1 MFKKLDISTKDELT
15 IWFNGK
21 KRKEF
26 YYAPIFRYKTNLTCK
41 KGNYFQSVNLVNN
54 QDYDKIY
61 YSTQEIPNPYEEEF
75 GTLLI
80 RYLNADFSSFETA
93 YYTFFCYY
101 GFSILKKY
109 NESISLTD
117 FFDSKEHFFKTFEP
131 IFQKLKSILIKTQ
144 KKYKECVNFI
154 YDIENKAH
162 TEYTTFEKFTSCVLQ
177 NNLLKYSENIKILNL
192 SQFNNNVFG
201 LKNTYSNPRQV
212 RQALEIGAVDLEN
225 SPIYSSNSIHDII
238 FISLLECVKNKDLR
252 IARCQNCSKYF
263 ISYNKS
269 EKYCNITYFQDE
281 ISCKKKGATQF
292 YTKKKQSAE
301 WLKIYRNEY
310 QRRLMQVK
318 RSNDKNLK
326 DDFNSWKKEAKNK
339 LKEYKNNLIN
349 KDELFEWLKK

>member
-15 IWFNGK
+15 IWFNSK

-41 KGNYFQSVNLVNN
+41 KGNYFQSVTLVNN

-80 RYLNADFSSFETA
+80 RYLNADFSNFENA
-93 YYTFFCYY
+93 YNTFFCYY
-101 GFSILKKY
+101 GFSILRKY
-109 NESISLTD
+109 NESIPLNIS
-117 FFDSKEHFFKTFEP
+117 FDSQNQFFETVEP
-131 IFQKLKSILIKTQ
+131 IFQKIKPILIKTQ
-144 KKYKECVNFI
+144 KIYKESVNFI
-154 YDIENKAH
+154 YDIDNKTNAN
-162 TEYTTFEKFTSCVLQ
+162 YTNFEKFTSCILK
-177 NNLLKYSENIKILNL
+177 NNLFKYSEDIKILNL
-192 SQFNNNVFG
+192 TQFTNNVFE
-201 LKNTYSNPRQV
+201 LKNNYNNPRQV
-212 RQALEIGAVDLEN
+212 RQALEIGAVDIEN

-269 EKYCNITYFQDE
+269 EKYCNITYFPDE
-281 ISCKKKGATQF
+281 IPCKKKGATQF
-292 YTKKKQSAE
+292 YTKKKQSVE

-318 RSNDKNLK
+318 RSNDDNLK
-326 DDFNSWKKEAKNK
+326 DAFELWKKEAKNK
-339 LKEYKNNLIN
+339 LKDYKNNLIN
-349 KDELFEWLKK
+349 KDELFECLKK